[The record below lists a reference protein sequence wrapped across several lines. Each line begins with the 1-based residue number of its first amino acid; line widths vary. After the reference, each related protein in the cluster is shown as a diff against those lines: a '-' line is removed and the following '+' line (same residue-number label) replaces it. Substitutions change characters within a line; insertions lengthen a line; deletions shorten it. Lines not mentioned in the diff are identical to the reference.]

1 MAWILSTPGW
11 ACCAWCELL
20 QRRGAA
26 GRPPRRAPRGHL
38 PTTKRGLA
46 RSFRHMRRRV
56 RRNRVGGAGESGPV
70 MVRCLLVAAINFDRT
85 FEKAGVLDHDAGRGD
100 DAHRRAV

>member
-11 ACCAWCELL
+11 AGCAWCELL
-20 QRRGAA
+20 QRRAA
-26 GRPPRRAPRGHL
+26 GSPPRRAPRGHL
-38 PTTKRGLA
+38 PTTKLGLA

-70 MVRCLLVAAINFDRT
+70 MVRFLLVAAINFDRT
-85 FEKAGVLDHDAGRGD
+85 FEIGAVLDHDAGRGEI
-100 DAHRRAV
+100 AHH

>member
-11 ACCAWCELL
+11 AWLRLVRTVAAPR
-20 QRRGAA
+20 RRGEPAA
-26 GRPPRRAPRGHL
+26 TCPPRGHL
-38 PTTKRGLA
+38 PTTKLGLA

-70 MVRCLLVAAINFDRT
+70 MVRFLLVAAINFDRT
-85 FEKAGVLDHDAGRGD
+85 FEIGAVLDHDAGRGEV
-100 DAHRRAV
+100 AHH